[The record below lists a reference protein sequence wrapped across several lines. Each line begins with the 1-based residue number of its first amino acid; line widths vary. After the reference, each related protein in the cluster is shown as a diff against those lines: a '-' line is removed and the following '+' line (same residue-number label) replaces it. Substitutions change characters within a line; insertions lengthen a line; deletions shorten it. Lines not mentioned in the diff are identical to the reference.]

1 MSVPREVERPTSGEG
16 RMVWGVLRA
25 GLIAAPFVTAIAF
38 LIRGGDGAASA
49 ATAIAL
55 VLANALIAAWMLV
68 WAAKR
73 QPVYFPMMAMP
84 SYVVRMGGMLLILA
98 KLRTAD
104 WIDVPTFAIV
114 FGWGVLGSLV
124 IEWRI
129 WSRTPWIALTFEE
142 QRS

>member
-1 MSVPREVERPTSGEG
+1 MSGEG
-16 RMVWGVLRA
+16 RMVRGVLRA
-25 GLIAAPFVTAIAF
+25 GLIASPVVTGIAF
-38 LIRGGDGAASA
+38 LARGADGASSA

-55 VLANALIAAWMLV
+55 VLVNAVVAAWMLV

-73 QPVYFPMMAMP
+73 QPVYFPLIAMP
-84 SYVVRMGGMLLILA
+84 SYVVRMGGTLFALA
-98 KLRTAD
+98 KLREAA

-129 WSRTPWIALTFEE
+129 WSRTPWIALTFGE
-142 QRS
+142 QRSERARV

>member
-1 MSVPREVERPTSGEG
+1 MSGEG
-16 RMVWGVLRA
+16 RMAWGVLRA
-25 GLIAAPFVTAIAF
+25 ALLAAPFVTGLAF
-38 LIRGGDGAASA
+38 LVRGGNGGASA
-49 ATAIAL
+49 ATALAL
-55 VLANALIAAWMLV
+55 VLANALSAAWMLV

-73 QPVYFPMMAMP
+73 QPVYFPMIAMP
-84 SYVVRMGGMLLILA
+84 SYVVRMGGMLFALA
-98 KLRTAD
+98 KLRSAD

-129 WSRTPWIALTFEE
+129 WSRTPWIALTFGE

>member
-1 MSVPREVERPTSGEG
+1 MSGEG
-16 RMVWGVLRA
+16 RMVWAVLRA
-25 GLIAAPFVTAIAF
+25 GLVAAPVVTGLAF
-38 LIRGGDGAASA
+38 LIRGADGAASS

-73 QPVYFPMMAMP
+73 QPVYFPLIAMP
-84 SYVVRMGGMLLILA
+84 SYVLRIGGMFLLLA
-98 KLRTAD
+98 KLRVAD

-124 IEWRI
+124 VEWRI
-129 WSRTPWIALTFEE
+129 WSRTPWIALTFGE